1 MASLAQTTL
10 LSPVVRLLPNRLLAM
25 LDAWSHRLALQRVR
39 ERREAAERRTK
50 ARPGRRAG

>member
-25 LDAWSHRLALQRVR
+25 LDAWSHRLALQRGR
-39 ERREAAERRTK
+39 ERREAAERRAK